1 MAQVIDA
8 LLVTLGLNSDAFNR
22 GIDAANKKRR
32 ELDQTV
38 DRGNQRQQRT
48 DRTIDEANRR
58 RQREAEDR
66 TKRQVEGFK
75 NIRNQVLGLFAIFTA
90 GKGIKDFITDTIN
103 STANLGF
110 MAANLKMSTQDLTA
124 WQLASQRAGG
134 TAEGMTAQLKES
146 SDTLAQLKSGMGPN
160 EGLQWFFR
168 LGGSSDALKDG
179 NTYLLARSKIL
190 ADMFSVDPGQAALM
204 AKNLGISEDQF
215 NFIKQGPDAV
225 LKMVAAQEK
234 NAVVT
239 EKDAAAALE
248 LKNKMLDLRDSL
260 VGTATRIVLQ
270 MAPALEK
277 MFARLERGAQ
287 WVADHREDIAKWI
300 DTAIVA
306 VVEFVRQADKFANAI
321 GGWKNVL
328 IGLAGLKVLS
338 MAGPLLSLGSALASI
353 GGGLASVIAGAGAVP
368 LLIAAAGAA
377 ATYGGYKLAEA
388 VFGDDEEDKPRQMP
402 ITVGKQAPAAKLQ
415 SIEALRAEAARQRK
429 EAGLP
434 PIVRAAP
441 ANGDTARPSVPT
453 KNADNGA
460 SEKSK
465 KLFSSLEEKY
475 ALPAGLLDSIWA
487 TESARGKNM
496 LSGAGAKGHFQFMDG
511 TAKQYGLQ
519 DPNNL
524 EQSADAAARMM
535 ADLLK
540 KYNGDVPSAAA
551 AYNWGQ
557 GNLDKKGIANAPKET
572 RDYMLK
578 IAQGMGSQNAMAAAN
593 MPMGAAMSVG
603 GTAGRSSTNT
613 STTTIENLTVM
624 TQATDAEGM
633 ARGIRPSLE
642 KYTFAAQANS
652 GM

>member
-1 MAQVIDA
+1 MAQVIEA
-8 LLVTLGLNSDAFNR
+8 LLVTLGINSDAFNR
-22 GIDAANKKRR
+22 GIDNANKKRR
-32 ELDQTV
+32 DLDQMV

-377 ATYGGYKLAEA
+377 AAYGGYKLAEA
-388 VFGDDEEDKPRQMP
+388 VFGDDEEEKPRQMP

-434 PIVRAAP
+434 PIGGGGAAGGGNS
-441 ANGDTARPSVPT
+441 A
-453 KNADNGA
+453 
-460 SEKSK
+460 
-465 KLFSSLEEKY
+465 KLFAGLESKY
-475 ALPAGLLDSIWA
+475 GLPAGLLDSIWA
-487 TESARGKNM
+487 TESGRGKNM

-535 ADLLK
+535 SDLLK
-540 KYNGDVPSAAA
+540 KYKGDVPSAAA

-603 GTAGRSSTNT
+603 GAAGRSSTNT
-613 STTTIENLTVM
+613 STTTIENMTVT